1 MSALFVSVNKSFNK
15 HFKCNMIFGFTSL
28 LLFKV
33 VICCIILPPFGFLPL
48 FFVNGF
54 SLVINSVCTVDKK
67 SIFSKIVDAIDS
79 INLKSKSINEKCV
92 KVCESIFNNFCYNGG
107 DFHLYKSFSN
117 DFFKS
122 IISSNRDRHIVLEI
136 LKGSE
141 ILLCDESYNVDR
153 GIGKGY
159 KFNSDFIN
167 PECEFKVVSFKR
179 GNIKEETLKS
189 CSNFLFLESK
199 EQFNYSI
206 QSKSIIN
213 NLNNST
219 ISLLLPHFET
229 YINQGLQSADFDE
242 KVYEWIKNY
251 EVKRDSIKVN
261 DEITDEYINL
271 FYIHYFRYCR

>member
-1 MSALFVSVNKSFNK
+1 M
-15 HFKCNMIFGFTSL
+15 
-28 LLFKV
+28 
-33 VICCIILPPFGFLPL
+33 
-48 FFVNGF
+48 
-54 SLVINSVCTVDKK
+54 KK

-159 KFNSDFIN
+159 KFNSDCLN
-167 PECEFKVVSFKR
+167 PESEFKVVSFKR

-271 FYIHYFRYCR
+271 KLGTEKTRYSTETAVKFATEQDLSLIQYKDTCYIDNIEDFIKRKSNDIKIIFRKSIFDIKN